1 MNNHFSLES
10 LDIPENN
17 QNNNEKK
24 PDDFKTKMNSLM
36 EKLDIKLKLVKQCS
50 QLNLDENENSKKDNK
65 LNIND
70 NNSKKYFNGFSYLEK
85 LKNNKI
91 DEKQKNK
98 SEINNYNEWDNIINS
113 SSDLNNNN
121 SINLNINIINYGMDN
136 KNKSNNK
143 NIKCDSNTDIDLY
156 NSFFKNVIDLENA
169 RESNKREMVKVA
181 SEAKSNL
188 LKIEGEMKANLNK
201 IENERID
208 IQEKNKIELQK
219 IQKELNM
226 INIQKIKVLEEAVLM
241 KRKEENR
248 FNLESQKL
256 KNENNIKEYYHLEE
270 MEKYKNKLKINEDNN
285 KNKENLK
292 RIDNNLKEKEL
303 ENKILIRKLEGEE
316 KNIKSNNE
324 LRAKEMDI
332 NKLEMELKYKKDSVE
347 LNNKFKL
354 DLKDKNMEFQKEKYQ
369 FEKENKEKEN
379 KIKIEYILNLIK
391 NIKDLKLDNSDLQLL
406 QMIQTN
412 NSDPNQKE
420 INHQSQPL
428 QSQIYN
434 RQMVNPLQQMNYP
447 QMMYPPQQIYY
458 PQMIYPPQPMYYYQQ
473 QQFATPGNP
482 NINNSQMNYNSNIPK

>member
-1 MNNHFSLES
+1 M
-10 LDIPENN
+10 
-17 QNNNEKK
+17 
-24 PDDFKTKMNSLM
+24 
-36 EKLDIKLKLVKQCS
+36 
-50 QLNLDENENSKKDNK
+50 
-65 LNIND
+65 
-70 NNSKKYFNGFSYLEK
+70 
-85 LKNNKI
+85 
-91 DEKQKNK
+91 
-98 SEINNYNEWDNIINS
+98 
-113 SSDLNNNN
+113 
-121 SINLNINIINYGMDN
+121 
-136 KNKSNNK
+136 
-143 NIKCDSNTDIDLY
+143 
-156 NSFFKNVIDLENA
+156 
-169 RESNKREMVKVA
+169 KV
-181 SEAKSNL
+181 
-188 LKIEGEMKANLNK
+188 NLNK

-226 INIQKIKVLEEAVLM
+226 INIQKIKALEEAVLM

-303 ENKILIRKLEGEE
+303 ENQILIRKLEGEE

-420 INHQSQPL
+420 INHQSHPL

-434 RQMVNPLQQMNYP
+434 PQMVNPLQQMNYP